1 MDPQPEHLNIM
12 FSPKYAVPVFGY
24 VVPPLALL
32 VLVTTF
38 FMVRVL
44 LKKQMRSPANI
55 VLICIAI
62 SDTIT
67 IILPVVPFVYFYTLG
82 YYQDFVPFAWCRV
95 FFNFVHV
102 FPLLSNMAS
111 LWSTVALA
119 FMRCFSVWRPLH
131 AKSTITPFRT
141 YLSIGCIYV
150 LSVLVYVPTMFE
162 YTFIPLSAP
171 SLMRPNSTIL
181 SCHLQKS
188 PAHSSQKFCFIHT
201 WIQIIFTSLLPWFLI
216 TFPDMGLLYKLKKR
230 EYERKTL
237 SDETRVT
244 KNVSNETKLTAE
256 YHAVRAAG
264 RKRTT
269 WMIFLVVSM
278 IWLVEIPFAVS
289 FTLYLSHTD
298 GDVMR
303 SHLGSS
309 VVFVFLLKYVTYP
322 VVFLIYCFMSQNFR
336 KTFKEIVFCSR
347 KIGDSPHTSRKLVAS
362 SRDMSS
368 TKRAKLL
375 SSSSSEC

>member
-1 MDPQPEHLNIM
+1 MKIKRHKNYHCPLIRNQYIYPRNYNDSLFYLISVPDFATISSKTDTTVDDMDPQPEHLNIM
-12 FSPKYAVPVFGY
+12 FSPEYAVPVFGY

-38 FMVRVL
+38 FMVWVL
-44 LKKQMRSPANI
+44 LKKPMRSPANT
-55 VLICIAI
+55 VLVCIAI

-82 YYQDFVPFAWCRV
+82 YYEDFVPFAWCRV

-141 YLSIGCIYV
+141 YLSIGCIYA
-150 LSVLVYVPTMFE
+150 LSILVYVPTMFE

-188 PAHSSQKFCFIHT
+188 PAHTSQKFCFIHT

-216 TFPDMGLLYKLKKR
+216 TFPDMGLLYKLKKKR
-230 EYERKTL
+230 IRAENSKRRN
-237 SDETRVT
+237 TR
-244 KNVSNETKLTAE
+244 
-256 YHAVRAAG
+256 Y
-264 RKRTT
+264 
-269 WMIFLVVSM
+269 
-278 IWLVEIPFAVS
+278 
-289 FTLYLSHTD
+289 
-298 GDVMR
+298 
-303 SHLGSS
+303 
-309 VVFVFLLKYVTYP
+309 
-322 VVFLIYCFMSQNFR
+322 
-336 KTFKEIVFCSR
+336 
-347 KIGDSPHTSRKLVAS
+347 
-362 SRDMSS
+362 
-368 TKRAKLL
+368 
-375 SSSSSEC
+375 